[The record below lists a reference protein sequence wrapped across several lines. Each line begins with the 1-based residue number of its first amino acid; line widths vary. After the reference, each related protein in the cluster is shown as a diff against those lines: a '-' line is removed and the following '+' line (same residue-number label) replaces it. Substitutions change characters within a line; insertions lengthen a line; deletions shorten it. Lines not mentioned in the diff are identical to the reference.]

1 MGLRK
6 LAMTSGIVTRG
17 KYWPLADQYIPCNN
31 PRINCRMYF
40 VSSSPLFS
48 NEGNVASKVQLSPST
63 IATSGT
69 EENGV
74 CREVET
80 RVNVWTVGQKQ
91 MAIVERWPLWIGGRW
106 WGFN

>member
-1 MGLRK
+1 
-6 LAMTSGIVTRG
+6 
-17 KYWPLADQYIPCNN
+17 
-31 PRINCRMYF
+31 MYF

-63 IATSGT
+63 TATSGT

-74 CREVET
+74 CRDVET

-106 WGFN
+106 WGFD